1 MKMKI
6 VRDVLCW
13 GIAAVV
19 PVSLMAGGSGIGT
32 VHPYGTAWLNGA
44 AVGQSAAIFPG
55 DLVQT
60 SANSAMKISSVGSSV
75 TVLSDSLV
83 KFEAGAVSVQHG
95 GVKLATSN
103 SMAAHAGMVTVTP
116 TSSAWT
122 EFEMTEV
129 NGRAQVVALKGDLQI
144 SNGLRTTILPH
155 GQQATQMDSTGTP
168 SSRQQVA
175 VTEASAGETAMA
187 GFALGPAANRSTEAL
202 SRTVDTAATKGVEAV
217 KAQAAIHIS
226 PLKP

>member
-1 MKMKI
+1 MKTKI

-19 PVSLMAGGSGIGT
+19 PVSLMAAGSGIGT

-44 AVGQSAAIFPG
+44 AVERSAAIFPG

-60 SANSAMKISSVGSSV
+60 SANSALKISSAGSSV

-103 SMAAHAGMVTVTP
+103 SMAARAGTVTVTP
-116 TSSAWT
+116 ASDAWT
-122 EFEMTEV
+122 EFEMTEA
-129 NGRAQVVALKGDLQI
+129 NGKTQVVALKGDLQI
-144 SNGLRTTILPH
+144 SNGSHTTILLH
-155 GQQATQMDSTGTP
+155 GQQATQMDSTGAP
-168 SSRQQVA
+168 SSREQIA
-175 VTEASAGETAMA
+175 MMGASASQTAIT
-187 GFALGPAANRSTEAL
+187 GFVLGPATNRSTEAL
-202 SRTVDTAATKGVEAV
+202 SRTVDAAATRGVEVV